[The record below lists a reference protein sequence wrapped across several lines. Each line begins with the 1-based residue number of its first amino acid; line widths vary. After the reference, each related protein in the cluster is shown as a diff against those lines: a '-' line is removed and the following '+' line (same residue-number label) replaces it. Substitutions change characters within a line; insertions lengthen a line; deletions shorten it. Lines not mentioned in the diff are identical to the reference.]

1 MKRVYIAVGV
11 VAVLVW
17 VAIGLLVAKGPQP
30 EIIVPAESL
39 WKVGP
44 LHITNTLFTAWVVM
58 AIVVVISLLAT
69 KSMKLMPSGI
79 QNFVE
84 AVVDFLVGQ
93 IEEIAGHENG
103 RRFFMVVAT
112 FFIFIIASNWF
123 GLLPFFNS
131 IGKTDDVGHEIFAVI
146 EEHQASGE
154 TFVKTKKYA
163 GWKMQDTGSI
173 IMVKPGGTAVDFVVN
188 ANATA
193 SDTLDRYIVFLASHF
208 ADFKASEAD
217 LAAPSKDTVRAAAAT
232 LTGSASPQLLIADSE
247 EAEGVPSPALGK
259 TITGV
264 DFSNSQKMALVVPF
278 FRGVYSDVNN
288 TLALGICSFLVV
300 EFWGF
305 QALGAGY
312 LKKFFNLNGIMSF
325 VGILELLS
333 EFIRIISFTFR
344 LFGNIFA
351 GEVLILMLTFLM
363 PFLFVDVIYGLELF
377 VGFIQAAVFALLTLV
392 FASMAVESHDE
403 EHHEGHPGEGTGAH
417 QPEAAQVH

>member
-1 MKRVYIAVGV
+1 LKRVYIALAV

-39 WKVGP
+39 FMIGP
-44 LHITNTLFTAWVVM
+44 LHVTNTLLTAWVVM
-58 AIVVVISLLAT
+58 LLVIGISLLAT

-84 AVVDFLVGQ
+84 AVVDFLVSQ
-93 IEEIAGHENG
+93 VEDIAGHENG
-103 RRFFMVVAT
+103 RRFFMVIAT

-131 IGKTDDVGHEIFAVI
+131 IGKTDDVGHEIFTVI
-146 EEHQASGE
+146 QEHQASGE
-154 TFVKTKKYA
+154 AFAKTKKYA
-163 GWKMQDTGSI
+163 GWKMQDTSGI
-173 IMVKPGGTAVDFVVN
+173 VMVKPGGSAVDFEVEAN
-188 ANATA
+188 ANA
-193 SDTLDRYIVFLASHF
+193 SDTLDRYIVFLAKNF
-208 ADFKASEAD
+208 AGFKAED
-217 LAAPSKDTVRAAAAT
+217 DQLAAPSADTVKAAAAT
-232 LTGSASPQLLIADSE
+232 LTGSASPQLLLAESKT
-247 EAEGVPSPALGK
+247 AEGVPSPALGQ
-259 TITGV
+259 TISGV

-288 TLALGICSFLVV
+288 TLALGICSFIVV

-305 QALGAGY
+305 QALGFGY

-403 EHHEGHPGEGTGAH
+403 EHHEGHPGESTGGH
-417 QPEAAQVH
+417 QPEAAQAH